1 MKRGKRK
8 QLQVDMG
15 MADLGF
21 APWVMARALMQNRR
35 MWKHVTN
42 LVFVTKTD
50 SIDGFACTVLSR
62 KYLFLS
68 FSFFVS
74 ILV

>member
-8 QLQVDMG
+8 Q
-15 MADLGF
+15 LGF

-35 MWKHVTN
+35 TWKHVTN

-50 SIDGFACTVLSR
+50 SIDGFVGIVLSR
-62 KYLFLS
+62 KFVLVFQ
-68 FSFFVS
+68 FFVS